1 MLSGD
6 VADTN
11 LVILQEHSHF
21 DHVMGT
27 FPFIPEGGK
36 QLLEQAIGCTNCS
49 DETDSACGLE
59 DKPDKTHPGLAY
71 SLFLINLVLSS
82 FILHRY
88 CSSPDSNLYHFFFF
102 TIGYFRLLFQWLF
115 FFFIIFSSVHATC
128 RQIIQ
133 IFESQIILHMV
144 KMIKKIAVLLV
155 YYTCACMCICVCMH
169 VCVCSYI
176 CTVYMVPDTLIFPKY
191 PLQNIFFIFS
201 SSFIE
206 YKPNN
211 RGIIRQHFFKHFK
224 NN

>member
-1 MLSGD
+1 
-6 VADTN
+6 
-11 LVILQEHSHF
+11 
-21 DHVMGT
+21 
-27 FPFIPEGGK
+27 
-36 QLLEQAIGCTNCS
+36 
-49 DETDSACGLE
+49 
-59 DKPDKTHPGLAY
+59 
-71 SLFLINLVLSS
+71 
-82 FILHRY
+82 
-88 CSSPDSNLYHFFFF
+88 
-102 TIGYFRLLFQWLF
+102 
-115 FFFIIFSSVHATC
+115 
-128 RQIIQ
+128 
-133 IFESQIILHMV
+133 MV

-206 YKPNN
+206 YKLNN

>member
-71 SLFLINLVLSS
+71 FLFLINLVLSS

-88 CSSPDSNLYHFFFF
+88 CSSPDSNLYHFFFLQQVISGF
-102 TIGYFRLLFQWLF
+102 FFNGF
-115 FFFIIFSSVHATC
+115 FFFHNFFFSPC
-128 RQIIQ
+128 
-133 IFESQIILHMV
+133 
-144 KMIKKIAVLLV
+144 
-155 YYTCACMCICVCMH
+155 Y
-169 VCVCSYI
+169 
-176 CTVYMVPDTLIFPKY
+176 
-191 PLQNIFFIFS
+191 LQVDYSDI
-201 SSFIE
+201 
-206 YKPNN
+206 
-211 RGIIRQHFFKHFK
+211 
-224 NN
+224 